1 MTLSTQIQQ
10 CSECRQV
17 PDTEH
22 ISLWA
27 DAAFS
32 SAAGKDAA
40 VTIRIVDREEGA
52 ELNHKFR
59 NREEATNVL
68 SFAYADGPLEAPGL
82 LGDIV
87 ICAPIVQQE
96 ALEQKKILDAHW
108 AHMVVHG
115 VLHLCGYD
123 HIDEKDACA
132 MEQLETD
139 ILYRLG
145 FPEPYTKEPVR
156 E

>member
-10 CSECRQV
+10 SSECRQV

-22 ISLWA
+22 VSRWA

-32 SAAGKDAA
+32 SVAGKDTV

-59 NREEATNVL
+59 NGEGATNVL
-68 SFAYADGPLEAPGL
+68 SFSYADALFSEPDL

-96 ALEQKKILDAHW
+96 ALEQNKTLDAHW

-115 VLHLCGYD
+115 ILHLCGYN
-123 HIDEKDACA
+123 HIDQKDACA
-132 MEQLETD
+132 MEQLETK
-139 ILYRLG
+139 ILCQLG
-145 FPEPYTKEPVR
+145 FPKPYIHG
-156 E
+156 